1 MLPDHKTKIICT
13 IGPASETL
21 EVLERMIRAGM
32 DIARLN
38 FSHGDYER
46 HRRVIGNIRSAA
58 KAAGRRVAILADLP
72 GPKIRIGMLEQEPVD
87 LNAGDE
93 FTLTTE
99 STTGNGQQASMSFPG
114 SPRW

>member
-13 IGPASETL
+13 IGPASESP

-38 FSHGDYER
+38 FSHGDEEHHAR
-46 HRRVIGNIRSAA
+46 IIANIRTAA
-58 KAAGRRVAILADLP
+58 AITGHRVSILADLP
-72 GPKIRIGMLEQEPVD
+72 GPKIRLGNLEPERFDVD
-87 LNAGDE
+87 PGDE

-99 STTGNGQQASMSFPG
+99 SITGGRNRATMSFL
-114 SPRW
+114 